1 MRKLRIWTFHGGLH
15 RTRLGGLVVAALG
28 ICAGAL
34 TACSDNPYDPGAP
47 AIDPNAPTVHITSP
61 ARGMFAG
68 DVKTLLVTG
77 TAVDDGQVASVQVNG
92 VDATIAGDGSWT
104 AMIPVTAGTQLIH
117 AVATDAQGN
126 VGKESRAVVT
136 GPMQP
141 IATAV
146 PQAITAAMSAQTF
159 EAIGRG
165 VTGFLTTGD
174 LEALIA
180 PHNPVIA
187 AGGGPDCLFAQA
199 AITSMTVG
207 SATAVSL
214 LPASGGLVLDVE
226 LDRVSVGMH
235 LSYAVACLGGS
246 RDITVGASHI
256 KVTGMLNIG
265 VSHGAF
271 EVALANQSVQIT
283 GFDVDLG
290 GVPGKIVE
298 LLHLDSALG
307 PIIGWATETF
317 VVPVV
322 NSALGGLNAT
332 RTVDVLGTPVDVQV
346 TPARISFDVTGAIVE
361 LDTALRAHGDAA
373 SPGYVYVANQLPAM
387 TTARGFELA
396 VADDAVNQ
404 LLGSFWAA
412 GGLDKAFDLDTGS
425 YGTIGQLYDRVEL
438 SAKLPPFVDA
448 SGGALKLTIGDLIAT
463 FKNGA
468 AVATQIAVNAE
479 LAIQVVTGADG
490 KPRLDVG
497 TPTTYVD
504 VLDENIG
511 GANALSNAQFE
522 AIASFALG
530 RVVAVGSGSVG
541 AIPLPAFGGVAVQ
554 DVGIAEQAGYLIVDG
569 DVQ

>member
-1 MRKLRIWTFHGGLH
+1 MRKLRIVTSHGGRRHGL
-15 RTRLGGLVVAALG
+15 LGGLVIAALG
-28 ICAGAL
+28 GTGAL
-34 TACSDNPYDPGAP
+34 TACSDKPYDPDAP
-47 AIDPNAPTVHITSP
+47 AIDPNAPSVHITSP

-77 TAVDDGQVASVQVNG
+77 TAVDDGRVASVQVNG
-92 VDATIAGDGSWT
+92 VDATLAGDGSWT

-126 VGKESRAVVT
+126 VGKESRAVVA

-159 EAIGRG
+159 DAIGRG
-165 VTGFLTTGD
+165 VTGFFETGD

-180 PHNPVIA
+180 PHNPVIDV
-187 AGGGPDCLFAQA
+187 GGGPDCLFAQA

-207 SATAVSL
+207 SATGVTL
-214 LPASGGLVLDVE
+214 TPASGGLVLDVE

-235 LSYAVACLGGS
+235 LSYAVACLDGS

-256 KVTGMLNIG
+256 KVTGMLNVG
-265 VSHGAF
+265 VSQGAF
-271 EVALANQSVQIT
+271 DVTLTNQNVQIA

-290 GVPGKIVE
+290 GVPGKIVD
-298 LLHLDSALG
+298 LLDLDSALG

-322 NSALGGLNAT
+322 NSALAGLNDT
-332 RTVDVLGTPVDVQV
+332 RTVDVLGTPVDIKV
-346 TPARISFDVTGAIVE
+346 TPARVSFDVTGAIVE
-361 LDTALRAHGDAA
+361 LDAVLRAQGDAA

-387 TTARGFELA
+387 TTAHGFELA
-396 VADDAVNQ
+396 VAADAVNQ
-404 LLGSFWAA
+404 LLGSLWAA
-412 GGLDKAFDLDTGS
+412 KGLDKAFDLDTGS
-425 YGTIGQLYDRVEL
+425 YGTIGKLYDRVEL
-438 SAKLPPFVDA
+438 SAKVPPFVDA
-448 SGGALKLTIGDLIAT
+448 SGGSLKLTIGDLVAT

-479 LAIQVVTGADG
+479 LDIQVVTGSDG

-504 VLDENIG
+504 VLDENVD
-511 GANALSNAQFE
+511 GANALSNAEFE

-530 RVVAVGSGSVG
+530 RVIAVGSGSVG
-541 AIPLPAFGGVAVQ
+541 AVPLPAFGGVAVQ
-554 DVGIAEQAGYLIVDG
+554 DVGIAEQAGYLVVDG
-569 DVQ
+569 EVQ